1 MQVGLAEQ
9 RAQEH
14 AELAVKLEG
23 IHQER
28 MTLGGPS
35 SMFSDN
41 LIDLT
46 DNVEDAL
53 GAAPTQ
59 GHSLHLFASFM
70 SLQITACID
79 QGLSPVLQPSL
90 SAVSLHSRTI
100 IHQVSKLLAVLVSGH
115 PVQ

>member
-23 IHQER
+23 IHQEL

-35 SMFSDN
+35 SMLNSDN

-46 DNVEDAL
+46 DDVEDAL

-70 SLQITACID
+70 SLQINACID
-79 QGLSPVLQPSL
+79 QGLSPVPNPASVPYHCTPAL
-90 SAVSLHSRTI
+90 
-100 IHQVSKLLAVLVSGH
+100 
-115 PVQ
+115 